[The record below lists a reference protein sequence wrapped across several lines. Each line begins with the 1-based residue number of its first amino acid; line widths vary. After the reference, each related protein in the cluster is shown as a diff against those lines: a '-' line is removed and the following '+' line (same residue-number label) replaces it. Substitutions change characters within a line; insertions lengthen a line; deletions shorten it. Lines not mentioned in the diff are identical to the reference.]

1 MGKSRFPVHFGV
13 FSPPLQYR
21 QNCLMSFTEQA
32 FCPVAILC
40 SGQFVVGQL
49 AGEMP
54 VCSLHSKQF
63 FLIAALGFI
72 SIQPPT
78 VYCVPMP

>member
-54 VCSLHSKQF
+54 VCSL
-63 FLIAALGFI
+63 
-72 SIQPPT
+72 
-78 VYCVPMP
+78 